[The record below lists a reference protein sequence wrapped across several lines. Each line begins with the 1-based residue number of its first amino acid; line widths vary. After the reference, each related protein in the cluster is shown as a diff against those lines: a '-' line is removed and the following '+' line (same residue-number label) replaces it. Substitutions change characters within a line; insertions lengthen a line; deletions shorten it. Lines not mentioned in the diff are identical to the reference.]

1 MLSRTFDKSKDQ
13 LIMTTKKGLVIDED
27 KNDFIYTYC
36 RIVYQIAYFI
46 KMPKAIITFRIRF

>member
-1 MLSRTFDKSKDQ
+1 
-13 LIMTTKKGLVIDED
+13 LVIDED